1 MSTSVGDPH
10 HVDANPDP
18 AYRFDAN
25 PDPACYFDA
34 DPDPDPACHFDADA
48 DPDPTF
54 HFDAN
59 PDPKG
64 RKKYSSLISMRLIQ
78 KSKHAANAFTK
89 TQKNQHIRV
98 DKTKKT
104 FQHKQN

>member
-10 HVDANPDP
+10 HVDANPEP

-25 PDPACYFDA
+25 PDPACHFDA
-34 DPDPDPACHFDADA
+34 DPDPACHFDADA

-59 PDPKG
+59 PDTQG
-64 RKKYSSLISMRLIQ
+64 SKKYSSLISMRLLQ
-78 KSKHAANAFTK
+78 KCEFASKSFTK
-89 TQKNQHIRV
+89 RQKNARYSCRQN
-98 DKTKKT
+98 KKT
-104 FQHKQN
+104 SQHKEN